1 MNVPYQLEKDAR
13 VLTGMMTRGDGVY
26 MWRFRGEW
34 RAQHP
39 EMHPEFYLFAK
50 SFESLSDMADA
61 WMADRRKRKAQISQ

>member
-26 MWRFRGEW
+26 MWRFRGEY

-39 EMHPEFYLFAK
+39 EMHPEFYLFSK
-50 SFESLSDMADA
+50 SLEGVSSMADD
-61 WMADRRKRKAQISQ
+61 WMAERRKRKEAI